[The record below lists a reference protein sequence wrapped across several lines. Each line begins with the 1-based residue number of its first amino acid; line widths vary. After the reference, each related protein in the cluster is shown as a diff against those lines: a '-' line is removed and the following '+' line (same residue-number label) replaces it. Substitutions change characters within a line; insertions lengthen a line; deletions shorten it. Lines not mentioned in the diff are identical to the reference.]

1 MSKKI
6 SNYTP
11 KTLAF
16 IDTDLFEV
24 SKDVAGIP
32 TTQSFTWAELK
43 SEIFGKRLI
52 ANIGQSGTSNP
63 TFIDSTGATGFLF
76 NTLGE
81 VPTITRNVAGQYYI
95 DVVASLFTKYKVHFC
110 GCAIGGGIGTLA
122 WTIIDITTGGV
133 IGYLSLYNANIN
145 TRLVLECRDIT
156 GTLVDISTLVTSN
169 PISLP
174 EIIVF

>member
-1 MSKKI
+1 MAKKI
-6 SNYTP
+6 SQYP
-11 KTLAF
+11 AKTLDF
-16 IDTDLFEV
+16 IYTDLFEV
-24 SKDVAGIP
+24 SKDIAGTP
-32 TTQSFTWAELK
+32 TTQSFTWADLLVG
-43 SEIFGKRLI
+43 IFGKRLI
-52 ANIGQSGTSNP
+52 ANIMQSGTSAP
-63 TFIDSTGATGFLF
+63 VFKDSAGNTGFLF
-76 NTLGE
+76 NSLGE
-81 VPTITRNVAGQYYI
+81 VPTISRNAAGKYYI
-95 DVVASLFTKYKVHFC
+95 EVVAPLFDKYKVHFS
-110 GCAIGGGIGTLA
+110 GSSIGGSVGTLG